1 MEHNTRR
8 IILNVQGCR
17 FETFQATLDE
27 FPDTLLGSEE
37 KRSRFYDPLRDE
49 YFFERDKYAF
59 DSILFYY
66 QSRGI
71 LSCPST
77 ISQNTFDE
85 ELKFYEIRPKE
96 PEQQETRVS
105 VMPLKKWQ
113 RKMWKLLEYPESSKQ
128 AAFFSKL
135 SMLVIVL
142 SVVAFCA
149 ETLDK
154 ASTRSSISSSL
165 LNNTNNETAKI
176 DQSQMNMKRSRVWF
190 IIDTCI
196 IIWFSM
202 EYLSRLASS
211 PDKVKFIRSMLAIID
226 LLAIIPYFLS
236 LILGDSFAP
245 AFSFTIM
252 RVFRLLRVVRLLK
265 LTRYVAALRILGQT
279 VQSCQEQLTA
289 LMFLI
294 LISVILFSSA
304 IFYIEKE
311 ANPDN
316 FSSIP
321 ASFWWTIITMTTVGY
336 GDMTPQTPQG
346 RVVGALCAVF
356 GVVVM
361 VCLPSPVFISSF
373 NEIYVRYIT
382 TLKKNQKNTSK
393 ESSSETWTKW
403 RKALT
408 PSKMMIVT
416 RQKPNTINDKT

>member
-71 LSCPST
+71 LSCPPT

-142 SVVAFCA
+142 SVIAFCA

-311 ANPDN
+311 ANPEN

-346 RVVGALCAVF
+346 RVVGAVCAVF

>member
-311 ANPDN
+311 ANPNN

>member
-8 IILNVQGCR
+8 IIINVQGCR

-37 KRSRFYDPLRDE
+37 KRSRFYDPQRDE
-49 YFFERDKYAF
+49 YYFERDKYAF

-71 LSCPST
+71 LSCPPT
-77 ISQNTFDE
+77 ISRNTFDE

-96 PEQQETRVS
+96 PGQQETRVS
-105 VMPLKKWQ
+105 VMPVKKWQ

-128 AAFFSKL
+128 AALFSKL
-135 SMLVIVL
+135 SMFVIVL
-142 SVVAFCA
+142 SVIAFCV

-154 ASTRSSISSSL
+154 ASTRPFIH
-165 LNNTNNETAKI
+165 NNTNNETAKI

-196 IIWFSM
+196 IIWFGM
-202 EYLSRLASS
+202 EYLSRLVSS
-211 PDKVKFIRSMLAIID
+211 PDKIKFIRSMLAIID
-226 LLAIIPYFLS
+226 LFAIIPYFLS
-236 LILGDSFAP
+236 LVLGGSFAP

-321 ASFWWTIITMTTVGY
+321 TSFWWTIITMTTVGY

-346 RVVGALCAVF
+346 RVVGAVCAVF

-382 TLKKNQKNTSK
+382 TLKKNQKNSSK
-393 ESSSETWTKW
+393 ESSSETWTTW
-403 RKALT
+403 RKALS

-416 RQKPNTINDKT
+416 RRKPDTIKDKT

>member
-37 KRSRFYDPLRDE
+37 KRSRFYDPLQDE